1 MTIKQFIRK
10 YGWNMESKSR
20 TGRWMSV
27 DVSFTAP
34 DGRSDETSFDIEAY
48 NEDELSDLFLDF
60 CTENGFAVDTVCGIT
75 ITAVAN
81 SFEKLEKII

>member
-1 MTIKQFIRK
+1 MTIKQFIRQ
-10 YGWNMESKSR
+10 YGWNMECKSR

-48 NEDELSDLFLDF
+48 NEDELSELFSDF
-60 CTENGFAVDTVCGIT
+60 CTENGCAIDTVWGIT

-81 SFEKLEKII
+81 SFEELETI